1 MKRTKTI
8 ALLSIILLLIV
19 QVTCVYATDVPTG
32 EFEANLTVDKQEAH
46 RGDTIQVTFGIAN
59 ISNIGEG
66 IFGIEGD
73 FEYDQNIFELVAQ
86 ADFASETGWDAVA
99 YNDEVDNIE
108 FGKFAIT
115 RSAGHTTED
124 GNVFT
129 VTLKIKEDA
138 PLEET
143 TIRITNILA
152 TDSSESVTTAEV
164 ATGVSVVAEDTGEP
178 GNETG
183 NETGNEIGNE
193 IGNENQNSNIIIN
206 GGSNNVNTGNQ
217 IENNDV
223 TDTTAPK
230 ELPQA
235 GLASYIVP
243 AIFVIALIS
252 FIAYLKYKKID

>member
-1 MKRTKTI
+1 MKRIKTI
-8 ALLSIILLLIV
+8 ALLGIILLLIA
-19 QVTCVYATDVPTG
+19 QVTYVYATDIPTG
-32 EFEANLTVDKQEAH
+32 EFDANLTVDKQEVH

-73 FEYDQNIFELVAQ
+73 FEFDQDVFELVTQ
-86 ADFASETGWDAVA
+86 ADFTSETGWDAVS
-99 YNDEVDNIE
+99 YNEEVEDVE

-115 RSAGHTTED
+115 RSAEHTTED

-129 VTLKIKEDA
+129 VTLKVKEDA

-152 TDSSESVTTAEV
+152 TDSNESVTTAE
-164 ATGVSVVAEDTGEP
+164 ATANVSVVAEDTEEP
-178 GNETG
+178 
-183 NETGNEIGNE
+183 
-193 IGNENQNSNIIIN
+193 GNENQNSNIIIN

-230 ELPQA
+230 ELPHA

>member
-8 ALLSIILLLIV
+8 ALLSIILLLIA

-66 IFGIEGD
+66 IFAIEGD

-99 YNDEVDNIE
+99 YNDEADNIE

-115 RSAGHTTED
+115 RSAEHTTED

-129 VTLKIKEDA
+129 VTLKVKENA

-143 TIRITNILA
+143 SIRITNILA
-152 TDSSESVTTAEV
+152 TDSIESVTTAEV

-178 GNETG
+178 GNET
-183 NETGNEIGNE
+183 GNE

>member
-8 ALLSIILLLIV
+8 ALLSIILLLIA

-32 EFEANLTVDKQEAH
+32 EFEVNLTVDKQEAH

-66 IFGIEGD
+66 IFAIEGD

-99 YNDEVDNIE
+99 YNDEADNIE

-115 RSAGHTTED
+115 RSAEHTTED

-129 VTLKIKEDA
+129 VTLKVKENA

-143 TIRITNILA
+143 SIRITNILA
-152 TDSSESVTTAEV
+152 TDSIESVTTAEV

-178 GNETG
+178 GNET
-183 NETGNEIGNE
+183 GNE